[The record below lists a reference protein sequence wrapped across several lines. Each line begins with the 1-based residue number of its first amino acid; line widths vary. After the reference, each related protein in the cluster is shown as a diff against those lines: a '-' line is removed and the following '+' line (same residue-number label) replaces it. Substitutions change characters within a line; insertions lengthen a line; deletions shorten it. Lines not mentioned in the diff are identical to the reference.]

1 MTWVPATVVISAMG
15 LMIQGVFLACLSVLR
30 IIIMIRTKGRCL
42 FAPFYE
48 DERGIYTED
57 GELHRHSRKSFITV
71 GSNVLGGG
79 LHGLMCAILVST
91 LCCS

>member
-1 MTWVPATVVISAMG
+1 MIVFSTAG
-15 LMIQGVFLACLSVLR
+15 LMIQGVSLACLSIFR
-30 IIIMIRTKGRCL
+30 IIIMVRTKGRCL

-48 DERGIYTED
+48 DERGIYIGD
-57 GELHRHSRKSFITV
+57 GELYPKSFKSFITV

-79 LHGLMCAILVST
+79 LHVLMYAILVSA